1 MKFLA
6 KVKQSI
12 HRHNLLRRQGKV
24 IVAVSGG
31 ADSVALLAALTDLGY
46 DCVAAHC
53 NFHLRGA
60 ESMRD
65 MRHVEDIT
73 AQIGVDLYIK
83 DFDVD
88 ARRKETGESLEMA
101 CRELRYDWFME
112 LLDRDFAQ
120 AIAVGHHKEDQAETF
135 FLNLMRGSGVAGL
148 SGMRYRNGLVV
159 RPLLDTSRAEIEE
172 YLREKGLG
180 WIVDSSNASDD
191 FARNRLRN
199 HVLPMLEEL
208 FPGAV
213 DSVLK
218 SMEILRE
225 NNDVYSLA
233 VSRGIKPYVDE
244 KNDEVDLA
252 ALLDNEGFAAAYL
265 FEYLRKE
272 GFNRSMTNSMLE
284 CSQRSGGTFTS
295 PSGIIRDVDHGKL
308 RAPRT
313 KRAGGL
319 DITEVNISRDIF
331 EPLRIEVSHHD
342 VSEFRPER
350 DANIAYIDEK
360 VLEENHRWAVR
371 HWRRGDRMIP
381 YGMKDS
387 KLLSDIF
394 ADAHLSTSSKQSLWL
409 LTCDEEIVWVAGL
422 RASAMFSIGPGTK
435 RFIKLKYLG

>member
-1 MKFLA
+1 MKFLT

-12 HRHNLLRRQGKV
+12 DRHSLLRAQGKV

-88 ARRKETGESLEMA
+88 ARRKQTGESLEMA

-148 SGMRYRNGLVV
+148 SGMRFRNGPVV

-172 YLREKGLG
+172 YLREKGLD

-199 HVLPMLEEL
+199 HLLPMLEEL

-225 NNDVYSLA
+225 NNDVYSRA
-233 VSRGIKPYVDE
+233 VSNGIKPYVDE
-244 KNDEVDLA
+244 KTDEVDLS
-252 ALLDNEGFAAAYL
+252 ALLENESFAGVYL
-265 FEYLRKE
+265 FEYLRRE

-284 CSQRSGGTFTS
+284 CSGRSGGTFTS
-295 PSGIIRDVDHGKL
+295 PSGTIRDVDHGIL
-308 RAPRT
+308 RAPRA

-360 VLEENHRWAVR
+360 VLEEKHRWAVR

-394 ADAHLSTSSKQSLWL
+394 ADARLSTASKHAIWL
-409 LTCDEEIVWVAGL
+409 LTCDDEIVWVVGL
-422 RASAMFSIGPGTK
+422 RASAMFTIGPGTK

>member
-159 RPLLDTSRAEIEE
+159 RPLLDT
-172 YLREKGLG
+172 
-180 WIVDSSNASDD
+180 
-191 FARNRLRN
+191 
-199 HVLPMLEEL
+199 
-208 FPGAV
+208 
-213 DSVLK
+213 
-218 SMEILRE
+218 
-225 NNDVYSLA
+225 
-233 VSRGIKPYVDE
+233 
-244 KNDEVDLA
+244 
-252 ALLDNEGFAAAYL
+252 
-265 FEYLRKE
+265 
-272 GFNRSMTNSMLE
+272 
-284 CSQRSGGTFTS
+284 
-295 PSGIIRDVDHGKL
+295 
-308 RAPRT
+308 
-313 KRAGGL
+313 
-319 DITEVNISRDIF
+319 
-331 EPLRIEVSHHD
+331 
-342 VSEFRPER
+342 
-350 DANIAYIDEK
+350 
-360 VLEENHRWAVR
+360 
-371 HWRRGDRMIP
+371 
-381 YGMKDS
+381 
-387 KLLSDIF
+387 
-394 ADAHLSTSSKQSLWL
+394 
-409 LTCDEEIVWVAGL
+409 
-422 RASAMFSIGPGTK
+422 
-435 RFIKLKYLG
+435 